1 MTATD
6 TPMVRYTRTIFPS
19 YAGQKKK
26 YNPNG
31 YSPLNNKNPRL
42 ASSLRPDTILK
53 RNGATYILDAKMY
66 QYGVTHNVE

>member
-1 MTATD
+1 M
-6 TPMVRYTRTIFPS
+6 
-19 YAGQKKK
+19 GQKKK

-31 YSPLNNKNPRL
+31 YWPLNNKNPRL
-42 ASSLRPDTILK
+42 TSSLRPDTILK